1 MNIIITESQLKH
13 LTEMDFRNLD
23 DIIKF
28 GEFSEHFKK
37 EDLKKI
43 NKFLLLIRK
52 LGVVNMFQAG
62 DFFLMSIEYFRDFMR
77 LKSYEREYDEEI
89 VSEIEEM
96 MPHIKSIMIGAG
108 INLVEKNDIEVTP
121 KNVEGA
127 IKRLVSSIMKYY
139 MTQNLPNVN
148 ESKNNFFS
156 SEPLNASTD
165 SHFMFTQVGKGY
177 YQAVPFVSFPDEF
190 YNYITSLGN
199 DLESEIMDH
208 LVSRVY
214 IEASGDFNRIHFREG
229 IHPELQGTGLGY
241 LIYQDFIKFL
251 GFASSSDSATKD
263 SKKVWQKLLNDPDF
277 YGVFCEGDNVL
288 IVSKNWN
295 GDTSSLFKT
304 FISKKCGG
312 NVLKINDSLLS
323 DYPEFGSYVQKS
335 IDESHNKAKNFLK
348 DNFGFDFSGRIKQIT
363 STYDVPKVF
372 FDNAIHPRTINQW
385 LNYWGPMYIF
395 ELDGVKYLYQDR
407 GDFEY
412 FIDQEGYEYMDNEI
426 PEKLG
431 IAEMGFNF
439 SDILSMYFEEGVD

>member
-1 MNIIITESQLKH
+1 MKIIITESQYNKLF
-13 LTEMDFRNLD
+13 EMDFRNLD

-43 NKFLLLIRK
+43 NKFLLLIKK

-62 DFFLMSIEYFRDFMR
+62 DFFLMSIEYFRDFMK
-77 LKSYEREYDEEI
+77 LKSYEREYDEDVI
-89 VSEIEEM
+89 SEIEEM
-96 MPHIKSIMIGAG
+96 MPDISSIIIGAG

-121 KNVEGA
+121 KSVERA
-127 IKRLVSSIMKYY
+127 IKILVSSIMKYY

-156 SEPLNASTD
+156 SEPLNVSTD

-177 YQAVPFVSFPDEF
+177 YHVVPFVSFPDEF
-190 YNYITSLGN
+190 YNYISSLGN

-335 IDESHNKAKNFLK
+335 IDESYDKAKNFLR
-348 DNFGFDFSGRIKQIT
+348 DSFGFDFSGRIEQIT
-363 STYDVPKVF
+363 STYDVPME
-372 FDNAIHPRTINQW
+372 FDECFGSESIKLW
-385 LNYWGPMYIF
+385 LNFWGPMYLF
-395 ELDGVKYLYQDR
+395 ELDDIKYLYQDR
-407 GDFEY
+407 GEFEW
-412 FIDQEGYEYMDNEI
+412 FIDEYCNDYVDNEI

-431 IAEMGFNF
+431 IAEMGFSF
-439 SDILSMYFEEGVD
+439 SDILNMYFEESEN

>member
-1 MNIIITESQLKH
+1 
-13 LTEMDFRNLD
+13 
-23 DIIKF
+23 
-28 GEFSEHFKK
+28 
-37 EDLKKI
+37 
-43 NKFLLLIRK
+43 
-52 LGVVNMFQAG
+52 
-62 DFFLMSIEYFRDFMR
+62 
-77 LKSYEREYDEEI
+77 
-89 VSEIEEM
+89 
-96 MPHIKSIMIGAG
+96 
-108 INLVEKNDIEVTP
+108 
-121 KNVEGA
+121 
-127 IKRLVSSIMKYY
+127 

-177 YQAVPFVSFPDEF
+177 YQVVPFVSFPDEF
-190 YNYITSLGN
+190 YNYISSLGN

-323 DYPEFGSYVQKS
+323 DYPEFGTYVQKN
-335 IDESHNKAKNFLK
+335 IDESYDKAKNFLK
-348 DNFGFDFSGRIKQIT
+348 DNFGIDFTGRIKQIT
-363 STYDVPKVF
+363 SSHDVPME
-372 FDNAIHPRTINQW
+372 FDEGISPKTINTW
-385 LNYWGPMYIF
+385 LNYWGPMYLF
-395 ELDGVKYLYQDR
+395 EFDGMKYLYQYKR
-407 GDFEY
+407 DFEY
-412 FIDQEGYEYMDNEI
+412 FIDQEGNEYMDNEI

-431 IAEMGFNF
+431 IAEMGFTF
-439 SDILSMYFEEGVD
+439 SDILDMYFEEDED